1 MASGKRDR
9 VVIACVTFDVAKIV
23 DPAIHY
29 EATRIHLV
37 HFGQG
42 LYREF
47 FNEVCDRLSKE
58 LPKAEIVEHE
68 VEVYN
73 FNKMLNTVLTVI
85 STEKKRTE
93 GMVDIYVNVSAGTS
107 EYSAAALMASMMA
120 DGVMPFNVPTS
131 EFQVSEDRIKDVYYN
146 DGRPIG
152 MAKKVKDPVMIS
164 TYTVDRPD
172 EKQVLGL
179 AILNDH
185 LTRRS
190 AVSAASV
197 IPDLA
202 EKGLINVS
210 YVAGTN
216 KPDQNTVM
224 NYQRNFMDQ
233 WIKNGWVER
242 TSRRTIRL
250 TSNGRMVLDVFL
262 DSYLIGL

>member
-1 MASGKRDR
+1 M
-9 VVIACVTFDVAKIV
+9 IAFIGV
-23 DPAIHY
+23 
-29 EATRIHLV
+29 RISWLIWERNWD
-37 HFGQG
+37 FA
-42 LYREF
+42 
-47 FNEVCDRLSKE
+47 RL
-58 LPKAEIVEHE
+58 
-68 VEVYN
+68 
-73 FNKMLNTVLTVI
+73 
-85 STEKKRTE
+85 
-93 GMVDIYVNVSAGTS
+93 
-107 EYSAAALMASMMA
+107 AL
-120 DGVMPFNVPTS
+120 
-131 EFQVSEDRIKDVYYN
+131 
-146 DGRPIG
+146 
-152 MAKKVKDPVMIS
+152 
-164 TYTVDRPD
+164 
-172 EKQVLGL
+172 
-179 AILNDH
+179 
-185 LTRRS
+185 S

>member
-1 MASGKRDR
+1 
-9 VVIACVTFDVAKIV
+9 
-23 DPAIHY
+23 
-29 EATRIHLV
+29 
-37 HFGQG
+37 
-42 LYREF
+42 
-47 FNEVCDRLSKE
+47 
-58 LPKAEIVEHE
+58 
-68 VEVYN
+68 
-73 FNKMLNTVLTVI
+73 
-85 STEKKRTE
+85 
-93 GMVDIYVNVSAGTS
+93 
-107 EYSAAALMASMMA
+107 MMA

-202 EKGLINVS
+202 EKGLISVS
-210 YVAGTN
+210 YVSGTS